1 MGGGL
6 SKNIASFEQDLS
18 YLDIGRVEMKA
29 FYKIFRKIATEK
41 DQQFVT
47 VAEILQ
53 FAKVPYSPFA
63 AKALCCGFCYV
74 SPSESEESE
83 LRILASFKFDY
94 LTFVYTVWNFLTL
107 CPEALTSFMFSIYDA
122 DGGGSIDPQ
131 EAQVLLKDLHGDDFG
146 GSLDVIREYNK
157 FAMLVRKNID
167 LERFQ
172 SFAADNEKIFAPA
185 FDLQDKLTARIM
197 GALFWYIHT
206 KKRKQLYLLN
216 YKHVTRV
223 VDKVRIMREKE
234 MELDW
239 ESGGVGNKKYAPSS
253 SHPARRGADSKPG
266 ASPSPQ
272 VKADI
277 LVLDDSPA
285 PSSPAP
291 RPHDATPP
299 PKKSAVSFALGLAE
313 DKERPASPMRFM
325 KKSGTSKYFF
335 GSRPNTPSKQLAYF
349 LDKFY
354 EKPGQVKVTADSREQ
369 LTPYSMIKTGRAD
382 KPAVMPTMQ
391 AVVESNFMVQKK
403 KYSTDSPSAVRS
415 AKKNKKEEI
424 LKSITDVR
432 TFARGQE
439 FWKKNE
445 EKAQPA
451 KPPPVRKLT
460 KAQTRLMKTRQKRQQ
475 LGLL

>member
-6 SKNIASFEQDLS
+6 SKKLAVFEQDLS

-41 DQQFVT
+41 EQEYVT

-53 FAKVPYSPFA
+53 FAKVPNSHFA

-74 SPSESEESE
+74 DPSESEESG
-83 LRILASFKFDY
+83 LQMLASYKFDY
-94 LTFVYTVWNFLTL
+94 LSFVYTVWNYLTL
-107 CPEALTSFMFSIYDA
+107 CPEAMASFMFSIYDA

-185 FDLQDKLTARIM
+185 FELQDKLTSRIM
-197 GALFWYIHT
+197 GVLFWYMHT

-234 MELDW
+234 MEMDW
-239 ESGGVGNKKYAPSS
+239 ESGGVGNKKFAPSS
-253 SHPARRGADSKPG
+253 SRAAPPTRNEADAQPN
-266 ASPSPQ
+266 PSPQ

-285 PSSPAP
+285 PP
-291 RPHDATPP
+291 PHEAAPP

-313 DKERPASPMRFM
+313 DKERPASPLRFM
-325 KKSGTSKYFF
+325 KKSATSKYFF

-354 EKPGQVKVTADSREQ
+354 EKPGQVKVAADSSAQ
-369 LTPYSMIKTGRAD
+369 LTPYSMIKTGRVD

-391 AVVESNFMVQKK
+391 AVVESNFMVAKK
-403 KYSTDSPSAVRS
+403 KYSADSPSAQRL
-415 AKKNKKEEI
+415 AKKNKKQEI

-445 EKAQPA
+445 EKAQPE

-460 KAQTRLMKTRQKRQQ
+460 KAQTRLMRTRQKRQQ
-475 LGLL
+475 QEFL